1 VTGVL
6 YHTPA
11 EIIAQMMDDVSLAD
25 LETTG
30 TGDPPT
36 EWTVFP
42 IHLPESPE
50 QAILVKDTSGMV
62 HRRIQSTGVMG
73 EHYGI
78 QLLARSSEDPS
89 TPYKKMKQILEY
101 FDSSIC
107 RELVTL
113 LDDEN
118 VSRTY
123 MVHAITRITPVVP
136 AGNDGRRF
144 FFSGNVIASIE
155 LQS

>member
-1 VTGVL
+1 MTGVL

-11 EIIAQMMDDVSLAD
+11 EIIAQMMHNVSLAD
-25 LETTG
+25 LEGPG

-62 HRRIQSTGVMG
+62 HRRIQTTGVMG

-78 QLLARSSEDPS
+78 QLLARSSEDPAV
-89 TPYKKMKQILEY
+89 PYKKMKQILEY
-101 FDSSIC
+101 FDSNIR

-113 LDDEN
+113 QDGYAT
-118 VSRTY
+118 RTY